1 MEDIAILLLVVL
13 VLQIKVVAVV
23 VNALQQCY
31 MKIHLGMI

>member
-23 VNALQQCY
+23 VNALQQYY